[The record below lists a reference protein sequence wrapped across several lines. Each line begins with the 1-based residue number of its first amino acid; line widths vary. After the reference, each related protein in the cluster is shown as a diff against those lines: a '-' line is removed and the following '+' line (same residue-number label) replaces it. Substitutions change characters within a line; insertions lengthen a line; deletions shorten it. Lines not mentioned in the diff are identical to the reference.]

1 MIKYFHIYIYF
12 LVSKRIIVTINRYI
26 IVDKYE
32 YITNRY
38 DKIHFSYICTVKQS
52 CGNGKIKVKTI
63 LLGE

>member
-38 DKIHFSYICTVKQS
+38 YTIKYILAIFVRLNRVVEMEK
-52 CGNGKIKVKTI
+52 
-63 LLGE
+63 